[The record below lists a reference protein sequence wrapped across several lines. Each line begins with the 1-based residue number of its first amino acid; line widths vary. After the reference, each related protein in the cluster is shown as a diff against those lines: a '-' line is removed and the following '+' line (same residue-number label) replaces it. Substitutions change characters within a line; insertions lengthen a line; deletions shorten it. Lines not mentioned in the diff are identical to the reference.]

1 MEVNKNMQRK
11 SILRDRSTRAM
22 LVLVGGLLF
31 SAVTIAQT
39 LVLAQV
45 TERPKKD
52 FRELRPMVT
61 YMAEQLSSVGI
72 TKGEVRLFSDVEE
85 LIKAV
90 KEGKVHW
97 ITETSYTA
105 ARLIHEANAKLIVT
119 KWKKG
124 QKNYSSIIYTS
135 AKSDIKDVS
144 QLAGKTIAFENP
156 ESFSSYFI
164 PRLYLES
171 QGLSLEYQSNVRMSP
186 KPLSVGYVFSNN
198 EKNNVLWVDKHLVA
212 AGVVNDGDWSNE
224 QRVPLSIKQDL
235 RVLYQSKSY
244 PRAFEIVGPGLDSKI
259 AEALR
264 KKLLAMNDG
273 ADKDILFRYEKSTG
287 FSPITPANYQQ
298 LSDVYQ
304 RSLQWKNHE

>member
-31 SAVTIAQT
+31 STVTIAQT

-52 FRELRPMVT
+52 FKELRPMVT

-105 ARLIHEANAKLIVT
+105 ARLIHEANAKLIVA

-186 KPLSVGYVFSNN
+186 NPLSVGYVFSNN

-235 RVLYQSKSY
+235 RVLYQSKPY

-264 KKLLAMNDG
+264 IKLLAMNDG